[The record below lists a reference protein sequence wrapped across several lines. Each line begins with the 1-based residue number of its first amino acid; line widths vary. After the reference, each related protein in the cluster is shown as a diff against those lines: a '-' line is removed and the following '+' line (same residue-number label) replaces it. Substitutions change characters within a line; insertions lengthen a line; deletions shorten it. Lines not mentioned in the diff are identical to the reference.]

1 MTGLDGKTQLQM
13 LAFKSP
19 KIRLLRSM
27 AIENETMQVLL
38 FLIYVYKFDWHDL
51 CVYDLPRRVKEHV
64 ALVLIF

>member
-27 AIENETMQVLL
+27 AIENETIQVLSC
-38 FLIYVYKFDWHDL
+38 VYK
-51 CVYDLPRRVKEHV
+51 
-64 ALVLIF
+64 LIAFISVDMTFNKV